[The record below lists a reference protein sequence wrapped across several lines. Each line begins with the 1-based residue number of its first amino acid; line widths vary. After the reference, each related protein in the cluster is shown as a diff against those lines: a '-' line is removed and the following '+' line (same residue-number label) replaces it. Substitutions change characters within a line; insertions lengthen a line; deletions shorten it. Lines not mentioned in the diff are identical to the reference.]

1 MGLFLGSSSSTNE
14 APSGIRRS
22 GIIFDPVDWSID
34 RYYMDTKN
42 RNYPGKTEIQKV
54 VVAFIPGGRVTFY
67 TEVVG
72 FQLFVLR
79 MFLPVVVQT
88 TGAVCDVSVI
98 NSYWSNIEI

>member
-1 MGLFLGSSSSTNE
+1 MGLFLGSSSLTNE

-54 VVAFIPGGRVTFY
+54 VVAFIPGGSGNILYRSRWIPTLCITY
-67 TEVVG
+67 
-72 FQLFVLR
+72 
-79 MFLPVVVQT
+79 
-88 TGAVCDVSVI
+88 VSTCSCANNRGCV
-98 NSYWSNIEI
+98 